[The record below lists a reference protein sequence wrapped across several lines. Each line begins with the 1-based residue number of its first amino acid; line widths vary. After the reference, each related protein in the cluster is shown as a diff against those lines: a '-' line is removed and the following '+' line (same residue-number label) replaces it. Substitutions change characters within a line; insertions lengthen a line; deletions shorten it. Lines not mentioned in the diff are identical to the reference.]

1 MKIKAQKD
9 ILDVHGFKVF
19 TQGHTYDVMLDKG
32 ELLAVYCDLKA
43 MYNIPKENLD
53 SFTIIDQ

>member
-9 ILDVHGFKVF
+9 VLDEHGFKVF
-19 TQGHTYDVMLDKG
+19 TENHTYDVILDKR
-32 ELLAVYCDLKA
+32 EHLAVYCDLKA

-53 SFTIIDQ
+53 SFKIIE